1 MASSL
6 HFELETFRNVVF
18 ETMLPRRS
26 VVFVTSIIHKIM
38 PQQNIFLFIK
48 PPILSTQTLWIQNFS
63 LATGPF
69 KETLTFNQSFGQAQ
83 KAQL

>member
-6 HFELETFRNVVF
+6 HFELETFRNVAF

-48 PPILSTQTLWIQNFS
+48 PPILSTQTL
-63 LATGPF
+63 
-69 KETLTFNQSFGQAQ
+69 
-83 KAQL
+83 